1 MVTDKSGEART
12 AITADVGRVQ
22 DRLAN
27 VWAALV
33 PVKRE
38 DLPNAKLWDDLIA
51 IKTRMVFYNP
61 AGLRPNK
68 MKASLSLMR
77 DDQADNLKEMI
88 CRLDADVRA
97 TA

>member
-38 DLPNAKLWDDLIA
+38 DLPNAKLWADLIA
-51 IKTRMVFYNP
+51 IKTRMVFLQSGG
-61 AGLRPNK
+61 A
-68 MKASLSLMR
+68 KAEQ
-77 DDQADNLKEMI
+77 DEGVAVF
-88 CRLDADVRA
+88 DAR
-97 TA
+97 